1 MKTFVMGLWGQ
12 AKSFPPVLLLLNSS
26 WSGSLDID
34 HHHLYD
40 DDGSDENNCGSDND
54 NDHLDDDDGDDN
66 AFPCLAS
73 IAFPVQ
79 FHVAVGKVTFL

>member
-12 AKSFPPVLLLLNSS
+12 ANSFPPVLLLLNSS

-40 DDGSDENNCGSDND
+40 DDGGDDDDNE
-54 NDHLDDDDGDDN
+54 HLDDDDGDDN
-66 AFPCLAS
+66 AFTCLAS

-79 FHVAVGKVTFL
+79 FQVAVGKVTFL